1 MSIEGRINV
10 DALFYDKDGTNAI
23 NVLSIQDADSY
34 ASGTVAYWSGTCGS
48 TAVTLQF
55 APTTYRNAAGN
66 LVNVQPGYG
75 HVVFHASGN
84 GGRLTQSNGSVHLV
98 SIGHVCTS
106 NLDEQES
113 ISVAGVN
120 GTTQYTVLVWSAS

>member
-10 DALFYDKDGTNAI
+10 DALFHDSDGTTSLK
-23 NVLSIQDADSY
+23 VLSIQDSDAY
-34 ASGTVAYWSGTCGS
+34 ASGIVAYWSGTCGS

-66 LVNVQPGYG
+66 LVTVQPSDG

-84 GGRLTQSNGSVHLV
+84 GGRLAQANGSVHLV
-98 SIGHVCTS
+98 SVGHVCTS

-113 ISVAGVN
+113 ISVAGLA